1 MSSELVGVNI
11 LIFSQ
16 FFFNYENKIAEK
28 YREMGAHIDLYN
40 ERSIS
45 SDVERALL
53 KICPRIFK
61 SKTDKYYFTILNSC
75 KNKTYTHILFV
86 DCEMLTEKVLI
97 MCKKTFPRAKL
108 CLYMWD
114 SLKNLHC
121 KEKILKHFDYISS
134 FDRKDS
140 IKNTKINFRPL
151 FFCDEYRCCKNKNEN
166 EFKYDIC
173 FVGTLHTDRYKICKS
188 LMVQMNS
195 KRIKWFFYP
204 YLQNRYVYYF
214 YRFFKKE
221 YHDTLISDFNFR
233 PISAESVAK
242 IIDNSRAVL
251 DIQHHNQSGLTMRTL
266 ETLGMK
272 KKLITTNEEV
282 RNYDFYNPSNIAI
295 IDRKRPVISEDFV
308 FSDFRSIDD
317 DIYEKYSLSRWCTD
331 VLGLTKYE

>member
-295 IDRKRPVISEDFV
+295 IDRKSQLFLKILFFLILEVSMTIFMKSIH
-308 FSDFRSIDD
+308 FRDGVQMF
-317 DIYEKYSLSRWCTD
+317 W
-331 VLGLTKYE
+331 G